1 MRADR
6 PIEDTKPWYRQFWP
20 WFIIALPGTAVVAG
34 LITLYIASS
43 GRDTLVKDD
52 YYKDGLAINQDLEK
66 AQHAAALGISAELA
80 YDPATGDV
88 TLTSTG
94 VPANVDRLSLLVVHP
109 TLAEFDQS
117 VPVSR
122 TADGRYAARLRL
134 LGPARWHIQLLPET
148 GDWRLEG
155 RLAVPEQTRASLR

>member
-1 MRADR
+1 MRTDR

-66 AQHAAALGISAELA
+66 AQRAATLGISAALA

-88 TLTSTG
+88 TLTSTR
-94 VPANVDRLSLLVVHP
+94 VPVDVDRLNLLVVHP

-117 VPVSR
+117 VSMSR
-122 TADGRYAARLRL
+122 APDGRFGARLRL
-134 LGPARWHIQLLPET
+134 LGPAKWRIQLLPEA

-155 RLAVPEQTRASLR
+155 RLAVPAQTQVDLR